1 MYKIEIKIRFSLQL
15 DMDNVSQ
22 RRGRFRHGLN
32 TKKSSLR
39 CFFHTNYILLRS
51 ISTRNQTLV

>member
-1 MYKIEIKIRFSLQL
+1 MYKIEIKIRFSLHL

-32 TKKSSLR
+32 TKKAA
-39 CFFHTNYILLRS
+39 CAAFF
-51 ISTRNQTLV
+51 TLITYYCVIFLPAIRL

>member
-22 RRGRFRHGLN
+22 RRRRFRHGLN
-32 TKKSSLR
+32 TKKAAYAA
-39 CFFHTNYILLRS
+39 FFTLITYYCGVLLSAIR
-51 ISTRNQTLV
+51 L

>member
-1 MYKIEIKIRFSLQL
+1 MYKIEIKIRFSLQH

-32 TKKSSLR
+32 TKKAA
-39 CFFHTNYILLRS
+39 CAAFF
-51 ISTRNQTLV
+51 TLIKYYCVIFLPAIRL

>member
-22 RRGRFRHGLN
+22 RRGRFRHALN
-32 TKKSSLR
+32 TKKAA
-39 CFFHTNYILLRS
+39 CAAFF
-51 ISTRNQTLV
+51 TLITFYCGVFLPAIRL

>member
-22 RRGRFRHGLN
+22 RRRRFRHGLN
-32 TKKSSLR
+32 TKKAA
-39 CFFHTNYILLRS
+39 CAAFFTLITYYCAVLLPAIR
-51 ISTRNQTLV
+51 L